1 MIGFHKNHH
10 RRIPAN
16 NVARIRSKSIEKP
29 IFGGSSNII
38 GRASS
43 MVIPLLANQD
53 LTPMLNGHN
62 ELQKAYSQLPNKREV
77 LIDRGVGKN
86 SEM

>member
-1 MIGFHKNHH
+1 
-10 RRIPAN
+10 
-16 NVARIRSKSIEKP
+16 
-29 IFGGSSNII
+29 
-38 GRASS
+38 

-62 ELQKAYSQLPNKREV
+62 ELQKVYSQLPNKREV